1 MSGAEQHGQ
10 VILRY
15 AAKNDFSPTCYE
27 LLCVA
32 G

>member
-1 MSGAEQHGQ
+1 MTLKKLGQ
-10 VILRY
+10 VTLRY